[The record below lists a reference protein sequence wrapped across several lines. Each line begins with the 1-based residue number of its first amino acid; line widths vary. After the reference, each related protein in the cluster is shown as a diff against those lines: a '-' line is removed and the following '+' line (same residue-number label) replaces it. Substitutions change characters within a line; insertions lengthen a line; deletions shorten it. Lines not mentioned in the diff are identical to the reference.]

1 MKLASRFFIFIFVAY
16 SQVSHAKLLDKIV
29 GIVDSNIITLSQLN
43 RLKDNI
49 AIKNSVAPLVYDKKS
64 YSNDEMLKITMN
76 KFLIRSKLNE
86 IGYTITDDQVES
98 QIKSN
103 QERLGVDKKA
113 LLEFLKQQHT
123 SYDEYFETLR
133 EAIEFSYFVN
143 RVVQPL
149 ISISEQDVKNKYY
162 KQYAN
167 KVKMNFKYNLVDY
180 TVDKTDIS
188 GENLKNLEQV
198 VKSYRQNAIL
208 PQDFSRLEANDLDD
222 ISEDGLNPEL
232 KALLAKTDE
241 GSFTKMIEYNNQY
254 HIFYVVR
261 KDLVES
267 EAYTKAKESIRNDL
281 FEQAVKDETKLWFER
296 ERNKHYIREM
306 L

>member
-1 MKLASRFFIFIFVAY
+1 MKLASRFFIFIFIAY

-180 TVDKTDIS
+180 TADKTDIS
-188 GENLKNLEQV
+188 SENLKNLDQV
-198 VKSYRQNAIL
+198 VKNYRQNAIL
-208 PQDFSRLEANDLDD
+208 PQAFSRLEANDLDD

-267 EAYTKAKESIRNDL
+267 EAYTKAKESIRNEL

>member
-1 MKLASRFFIFIFVAY
+1 MKLASRFFIFIFIAY

-241 GSFTKMIEYNNQY
+241 GAFTKMIEYNNQY

>member
-1 MKLASRFFIFIFVAY
+1 MKLASRFFIFIFIAY

-43 RLKDNI
+43 RLKENI
-49 AIKNSVAPLVYDKKS
+49 AIKNSVAPLIYDKKN
-64 YSNDEMLKITMN
+64 YSNDEMLRITMN
-76 KFLIRSKLNE
+76 KFLIRSKLSE
-86 IGYTITDDQVES
+86 AGYTITDDQVES

-103 QERLGVDKKA
+103 QERLGVDKRA
-113 LLEFLKQQHT
+113 LLEYLKQQHT

-143 RVVQPL
+143 RVIQPL

-162 KQYAN
+162 KQFAN

-180 TVDKTDIS
+180 TIDKTDIS
-188 GENLKNLEQV
+188 SDNLKNLDQV
-198 VKSYRQNAIL
+198 VKNYRQNAIL
-208 PQDFSRLEANDLDD
+208 PQDFSSLEANDLDD
-222 ISEDGLNPEL
+222 IGEDGLNPEL
-232 KALLAKTDE
+232 KALLSKTDE
-241 GSFTKMIEYNNQY
+241 GAFTKMIEFNNQY
-254 HIFYVVR
+254 HIFYIAK

-267 EAYTKAKESIRNDL
+267 EAYTKAKESIKDSL